1 MRNLFKK
8 ILPPFI
14 VNIYREIYIRS
25 LIYKN
30 KKFVNQDKQD
40 IDIYDTELTAEKLSE
55 WGKDTTWNEIQ
66 MFFASKTGKVLDLAC
81 GTGINILDIKKINP
95 KIDIYGCDI
104 SQSLINICI
113 KSGLD
118 ENKLIC
124 TNGINIKFEE
134 NYFDYSYS
142 IGSLEHFTEDGLDKM
157 ISKLHFIT
165 KNHSIHMMPVS
176 KKNVNEGWIK
186 TYQTFHNNSV
196 HWWVGKFKKKF
207 SKVDV
212 INSSWNDHISV
223 GKWFVCYK

>member
-8 ILPPFI
+8 ILPPFVI
-14 VNIYREIYIRS
+14 NIYREIYIRS

-30 KKFVNQDKQD
+30 KKFVKQDKQD
-40 IDIYDTELTAEKLSE
+40 VDIYDTELTAEKLSE

-118 ENKLIC
+118 QNKLIC
-124 TNGINIKFEE
+124 SDGTKIKFEE

-142 IGSLEHFTEDGLDKM
+142 IGSLEHFTEDGLDEM

-196 HWWVGKFKKKF
+196 EWWVEKFRKKF
-207 SKVDV
+207 SRVDV
-212 INSSWNDHISV
+212 IDSSWNDHISV

>member
-8 ILPPFI
+8 ILPPFVI
-14 VNIYREIYIRS
+14 NIYREIYIRS

-30 KKFVNQDKQD
+30 KKFVKQDKQD
-40 IDIYDTELTAEKLSE
+40 VDIYDTELTAEKLSE

-118 ENKLIC
+118 QNKLIC
-124 TNGINIKFEE
+124 SDGTKIKFEE

-142 IGSLEHFTEDGLDKM
+142 IGSLEHFTEDGLDEM

-196 HWWVGKFKKKF
+196 EWWVEKFRKKF

-212 INSSWNDHISV
+212 IDSSWSDHISV